1 MSMPKRK
8 SLTPAEQAK
17 KFRDE
22 AAVRKSHGLPSVAEA
37 EAAVDAMIRQNIRDH
52 GA

>member
-1 MSMPKRK
+1 MPKRK
-8 SLTPAEQAK
+8 ALTAAEQAQ

-22 AAVRKSHGLPSVAEA
+22 AEMRKNKGLPSMAED
-37 EAAVDAMIRQNIRDH
+37 EAAVDAMIRKNIQDY